1 MKLSRWSTRS
11 FAQRR
16 AFMIMLVQQGQLMG
30 GNTMSALFT
39 PGRLGGLDLANRIV
53 VSPMCQYSAV
63 DGVVQPW
70 HLIHIGNL
78 MMSGAGLIIM
88 EATAVEDVGRGT
100 HGCTGLYN
108 DAQEQALAALVAE
121 ARKLSTAKLGIQL
134 THTGRKAA
142 TRTIPDRW
150 RGEPLPADEG
160 AWTPVAP
167 SPIAYDE
174 GWQRPEELDEAG
186 IQRIIAA
193 FADSAV
199 RAARADFDLVEI
211 HGAHGYLIHSFL
223 SPITNRRTDRWGG
236 STENRNRIA
245 VEIVRAVRAVWPAD
259 RALGFRMNSTDWI
272 EEGSTLDDAVAL
284 AKALEAEGLDYAVMS
299 SGNIKPGI
307 AIPPAAPGHQV
318 PFAAAIKANTG
329 LAAMAVGMIAKPE
342 QADAIIT
349 SGEADFVALARP
361 MLDNPRW
368 GLHAAA
374 ALGDDIAYPPQYI
387 RARPNNWLGFGFV
400 HPDTQ
405 PPATKLQLD
414 RPKSVSSWDRPTT
427 A

>member
-1 MKLSRWSTRS
+1 
-11 FAQRR
+11 
-16 AFMIMLVQQGQLMG
+16 
-30 GNTMSALFT
+30 MSALFT
-39 PGRLGGLDLANRIV
+39 PGQLGGLALDNRIV

-63 DGVVQPW
+63 NGIVQPW

-78 MMSGAGLIIM
+78 MMSGAGLVIM

-108 DAQEQALAALVAE
+108 DAQEHALAALVAE

-142 TRTIPDRW
+142 TRTIPERW
-150 RGEPLPADEG
+150 RGEPLPLDEG

-174 GWQRPEELDEAG
+174 GWQQPEELDEAG
-186 IQRIIAA
+186 IQRIIAS
-193 FADSAV
+193 FADSAG
-199 RAARADFDLVEI
+199 RAARAGFDLVEI

-236 STENRNRIA
+236 SVENRNRIA

-259 RALGFRMNSTDWI
+259 RALGFRMNSTDWTD
-272 EEGSTLDDAVAL
+272 EGSTLDDAVAL
-284 AKALEAEGLDYAVMS
+284 ARGLEAEGLDYAVMS

-307 AIPPAAPGHQV
+307 AIPPASPGHQV

-342 QADAIIT
+342 QANAIIA

-374 ALGDDIAYPPQYI
+374 ALGDDISYPPQYI
-387 RARPNNWLGFGFV
+387 RARPNNWLGFRFV
-400 HPDTQ
+400 HPDAQ
-405 PPATKLQLD
+405 PPATVLQLD
-414 RPKSVSSWDRPTT
+414 RPKSVSSWDRPKS